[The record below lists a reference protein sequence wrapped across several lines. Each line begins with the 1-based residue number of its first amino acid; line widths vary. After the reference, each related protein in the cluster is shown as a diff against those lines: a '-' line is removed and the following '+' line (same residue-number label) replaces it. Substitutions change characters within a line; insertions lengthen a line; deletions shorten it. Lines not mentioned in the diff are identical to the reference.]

1 MGFDFVTIGAKEIA
15 GVLKVQERAYESFY
29 QESVESFL
37 SKIEFSPKTC
47 YGVLDGDRLIGYGIS
62 FPWLGSA
69 VVELNS
75 SLNPVD
81 ENPNV
86 LYIHDIAVEPEYR
99 GLGIAKE
106 LLRLMAV
113 NATLLGL
120 NSVVLVAVAGSS
132 TYWLRQGFIESEDKV
147 EGYGEGALRMILT
160 LR

>member
-62 FPWLGSA
+62 FPLQSTG
-69 VVELNS
+69 VQLNS
-75 SLNPVD
+75 LLKPVD
-81 ENPNV
+81 EKSKV
-86 LYIHDIAVEPEYR
+86 FYIHDIAVDPDYR
-99 GLGIAKE
+99 GLGIAKD
-106 LLRLMAV
+106 LLGLMV
-113 NATLLGL
+113 VDATSLGL
-120 NSVVLVAVAGSS
+120 NSVALVAVAGSNV
-132 TYWLRQGFIESEDKV
+132 YWAGHGFKESEDRV
-147 EGYGEGALRMILT
+147 FGYGEGALEMILT